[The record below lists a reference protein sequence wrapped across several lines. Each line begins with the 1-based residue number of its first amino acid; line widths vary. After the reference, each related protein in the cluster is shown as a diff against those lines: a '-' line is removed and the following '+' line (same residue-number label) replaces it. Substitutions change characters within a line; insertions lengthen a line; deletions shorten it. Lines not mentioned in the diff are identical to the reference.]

1 MRRPKYC
8 LLKKYDRSMDRLF
21 LILFVVLACGCHTIR
36 TEPSL
41 DRKASESRDDQESA
55 LLAVV
60 GAVSDKEL
68 SEKDLR
74 KLLKDI
80 KNDEEA
86 QSAINVVAD
95 SISNQQKQIKYCP
108 VTGKRYSAS
117 INTCPEHNVELK
129 WVE

>member
-1 MRRPKYC
+1 MTRSIS
-8 LLKKYDRSMDRLF
+8 LL
-21 LILFVVLACGCHTIR
+21 LIAVFFYGCQTM
-36 TEPSL
+36 
-41 DRKASESRDDQESA
+41 KASPSSGQKVHESSDEQESA

-60 GAVSDKEL
+60 GAVSDKVL

-95 SISNQQKQIKYCP
+95 SMSNKQLQVKYCP
-108 VTGKRYSAS
+108 VTGKRYSSS
-117 INTCPEHNVELK
+117 ISSCPEHNVELK

>member
-1 MRRPKYC
+1 MN
-8 LLKKYDRSMDRLF
+8 RLF
-21 LILFVVLACGCHTIR
+21 LILIAVFLCGCQTIKQD
-36 TEPSL
+36 TSL
-41 DRKASESRDDQESA
+41 GQTAHESRDDQESA

-74 KLLKDI
+74 NLVKDI

-86 QSAINVVAD
+86 RSAINVVAD
-95 SISNQQKQIKYCP
+95 SISNKQLRVKYCP
-108 VTGKRYSAS
+108 VTGKRYAAS
-117 INTCPEHNVELK
+117 LSICPVHNVELK

>member
-1 MRRPKYC
+1 MKRFIV
-8 LLKKYDRSMDRLF
+8 LL
-21 LILFVVLACGCHTIR
+21 LISIFICGCQTVK
-36 TEPSL
+36 TDPSL
-41 DRKASESRDDQESA
+41 EGKVFESRDDQESA

-86 QSAINVVAD
+86 QSAINAVAD
-95 SISNQQKQIKYCP
+95 SIGNKQPRIKYCP
-108 VTGKRYSAS
+108 VTGKRYSSS
-117 INTCPEHNVELK
+117 IITCPEHNVELK